1 MHWIV
6 VNPLLSANGPSAISR
21 GPCRAGGFSD
31 PVEWVSAPFSQLPF
45 PACSEGVYV
54 LHYQE
59 IGRPDVF
66 NSPCSRVL
74 CLLPSHPSSCCLTLG
89 ILSLLHPMCST
100 THGSSHVPAPC
111 LQVMEQCSCLPPSL
125 PLSCFQLG
133 RSWGQGSF
141 PTKLGTKQNKLVLQ
155 RTVPMGITPGNGRL
169 GMASRSGMTVV
180 ARDCGEV
187 CTFFSWYLCGV
198 AGFISSCCLGF
209 GLSILAKILTI
220 HHIHPSVSPKPF
232 NLILSKFHP
241 IFTFLWQSP
250 AGIFF

>member
-111 LQVMEQCSCLPPSL
+111 LQVMEQCSCLPLPFHCPAFSL
-125 PLSCFQLG
+125 GGVGDKDHFQ
-133 RSWGQGSF
+133 RS
-141 PTKLGTKQNKLVLQ
+141 LVQNKINWFCRGLCQWALLQATGGLVW
-155 RTVPMGITPGNGRL
+155 R
-169 GMASRSGMTVV
+169 
-180 ARDCGEV
+180 
-187 CTFFSWYLCGV
+187 
-198 AGFISSCCLGF
+198 AG
-209 GLSILAKILTI
+209 AA
-220 HHIHPSVSPKPF
+220 
-232 NLILSKFHP
+232 
-241 IFTFLWQSP
+241 WQW
-250 AGIFF
+250 